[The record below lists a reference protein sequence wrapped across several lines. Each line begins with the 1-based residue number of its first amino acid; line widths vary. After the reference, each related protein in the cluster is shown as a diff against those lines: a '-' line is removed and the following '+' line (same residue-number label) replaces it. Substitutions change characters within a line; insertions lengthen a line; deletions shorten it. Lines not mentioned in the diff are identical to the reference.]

1 MRKAARSFF
10 IYEGGGGRLETNNP
24 KDARFVVSRFVCKS
38 LSFAHATLRGAGI
51 GGARESVGSWSN
63 SHFFIPLKQ
72 NVWRRRVAYDTNSG
86 SSSPLVIVACRQ
98 PRGCVQPRLRGP
110 RVLRYYFEPLL
121 FER

>member
-1 MRKAARSFF
+1 MSEQMQSEQEGRS
-10 IYEGGGGRLETNNP
+10 
-24 KDARFVVSRFVCKS
+24 AQMSAQ
-38 LSFAHATLRGAGI
+38 LSKHVTMRGAGMSI

-110 RVLRYYFEPLL
+110 RVPRYYFEPLL